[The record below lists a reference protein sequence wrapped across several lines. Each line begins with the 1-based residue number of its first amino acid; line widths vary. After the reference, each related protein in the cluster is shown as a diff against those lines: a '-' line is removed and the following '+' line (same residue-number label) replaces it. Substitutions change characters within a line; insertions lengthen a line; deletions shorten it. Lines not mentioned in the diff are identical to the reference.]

1 MYTVLSFPLSYFLF
15 SLWNSTFLKII
26 IIIIMFKFFLFFNF
40 SLYEQIEY
48 SIGLVK
54 MFSVIFCTA
63 LYIKQI
69 HKLNLSLISAAQI
82 KFILL
87 GYIHWKNISYIPLW
101 VFLPCDEPLR
111 IRAWLASETSLNV
124 EVVGEVA
131 MRRPELHSWTTD

>member
-1 MYTVLSFPLSYFLF
+1 
-15 SLWNSTFLKII
+15 
-26 IIIIMFKFFLFFNF
+26 MFKFFLFFNF

-69 HKLNLSLISAAQI
+69 HKLNLSLISAVQI

-87 GYIHWKNISYIPLW
+87 GYIH
-101 VFLPCDEPLR
+101 
-111 IRAWLASETSLNV
+111 
-124 EVVGEVA
+124 
-131 MRRPELHSWTTD
+131 